1 MQFHRVRMLVGVQGE
16 LGKAKQEIV
25 RLQGHVTKHVRSL
38 DYVIPLTCR
47 ASGACCELHRLHLQ
61 RLGPLTT

>member
-1 MQFHRVRMLVGVQGE
+1 MLVGVQGE

-38 DYVIPLTCR
+38 CYVIPLTCR
-47 ASGACCELHRLHLQ
+47 ASGACL
-61 RLGPLTT
+61 